1 MSMARKYYDPTTKK
15 ARETTVESF
24 GYIDKLKENHDDP
37 IAHFKAYV
45 EEKNREETQAAA
57 EYTLSVK
64 KDAELPKDSC
74 GRKNLGYAVILSVF
88 CELGLDRFFVN
99 RQRGKKFKYNTGTI
113 MKLLTI
119 SRILEP
125 GSKKRAFE
133 RRERYF
139 DFEREGAFSPENVY
153 HTLSHV
159 AGFEEAVQAQIH
171 NRITESYGRGT
182 DLIYYDV
189 TNYYFE
195 IDKEDELKAK
205 GAEKNHRPDPI
216 VQMGLASDANGVP
229 ISYELFAG
237 NESEKLHLRPM
248 IGRLKREYAAGKLIA
263 VADAAQN
270 TGNNIYYLES
280 GKCGYVFS
288 QTIRGGSAELKKW
301 VLDNEGYTAFSD
313 NHKRKSR
320 LLKREISVS
329 MTKNGKEYKK
339 DMFVD
344 QRQIVFYSEKYAV
357 RAKAK
362 RDGAIKKAYR
372 IVANPSA
379 YTKATS
385 HGALKYVNNV
395 EVDKKTGELKEAK
408 AKPCIDF
415 DKIREDEKYDGY
427 YCIVT
432 NLFDEDGSDRFK
444 DENIIDMY
452 RGLWRIE
459 DAFRVTKSDL
469 ETRPVYLSRHD
480 RIRAHFLTCFI
491 SLVIVRLIEKRL
503 KWVYPASVLIRAMNR
518 ISCSAESENLF
529 LFDYRSDAADALGK
543 AFGIDFTKLR
553 LTRADI
559 RNILSKAKKDI
570 GSR

>member
-1 MSMARKYYDPTTKK
+1 MFLKTTTDKRTGRKYICMMRGYYDKEKGQSRMKTI
-15 ARETTVESF
+15 ENF
-24 GYIDKLKENHDDP
+24 GYLDELEKTYEDP

-45 EEKNREETQAAA
+45 EEKNSEEELADAQYALT
-57 EYTLSVK
+57 VR
-64 KDAELPKDSC
+64 KDAELPKDFS
-74 GRKNLGYAVILSVF
+74 GRKNLGYVVIVSVF

-99 RQRGKKFKYNTGTI
+99 RQRGRKFEYNTGTI

-125 GSKKRAFE
+125 GSKKRAFD

-139 DFEREGAFSPENVY
+139 DFEREGAFSLEDIY

-159 AGFEEAVQAQIH
+159 SKFEEAVQMQIH
-171 NRITESYGRGT
+171 KRITESYGRNT

-205 GAEKNHRPDPI
+205 GYSKEQRHDPI
-216 VQMGLASDANGVP
+216 VQMGLALDADGIP

-248 IGRLKREYAAGKLIA
+248 IGKLRRDYETSRLIA

-270 TGNNIYYLES
+270 TSDNIYYLES

-288 QTIRGGSAELKKW
+288 QTIRGGAAEFKKW
-301 VLDNEGYTAFSD
+301 VLDDRDYFMFFDED
-313 NHKRKSR
+313 NRKHKRKSR
-320 LLKREISVS
+320 LVRRKISVS
-329 MTKNGKEYKK
+329 MIKDGKEHKK
-339 DMFVD
+339 DVLVD
-344 QRQIVFYSEKYAV
+344 QRQIVFYSEKYAA

-362 RDGAIKKAYR
+362 RESAIKKAYR

-395 EVDKKTGELKEAK
+395 EVDKNTGELKEAK
-408 AKPCIDF
+408 AKPYIDF
-415 DKIREDEKYDGY
+415 EKIKEDEKYDGY

-432 NLFDEDGSDRFK
+432 NLFDEDKSGKFK
-444 DENIIDMY
+444 DEKIIDMY

-459 DAFRVTKSDL
+459 DSFRVTKSEDPF
-469 ETRPVYLSRHD
+469 TSRD
-480 RIRAHFLTCFI
+480 
-491 SLVIVRLIEKRL
+491 
-503 KWVYPASVLIRAMNR
+503 M
-518 ISCSAESENLF
+518 SA
-529 LFDYRSDAADALGK
+529 
-543 AFGIDFTKLR
+543 
-553 LTRADI
+553 
-559 RNILSKAKKDI
+559 
-570 GSR
+570 